1 MTWKS
6 FHNRGEIL
14 RSVIATAD
22 VRRDGKLPMDVDG
35 VRETF
40 GDELSL
46 LGALQLRWH
55 TRLAGRIERELLGQ
69 PMDLEAAVLAAWR
82 GTAAE
87 MPGVLNVLDHYKA
100 EPVDEAM
107 AEALA
112 KATAKEHTLLA
123 VMAGQSSTRGPGR
136 GPGRRRAREQGPRHA
151 APGAPDPPCC
161 RPAGP
166 VRPAQGG
173 PRGLSA
179 TPLTTPGADAPPSP
193 RFLPPRHPSRV
204 GSGVVLCPDACDRPR
219 SWVMMEA

>member
-6 FHNRGEIL
+6 FHHRGEIL

-22 VRRDGKLPMDVDG
+22 VRRDGELPMDVDG

-87 MPGVLNVLDHYKA
+87 MPGVLTVLDHYKA
-100 EPVDEAM
+100 EPLDEAM
-107 AEALA
+107 ADALA

-123 VMAGQSSTRGPGR
+123 VTAGQSSTRD
-136 GPGRRRAREQGPRHA
+136 RAAARVGAELESKARATLRPAPRTHRAA
-151 APGAPDPPCC
+151 AP
-161 RPAGP
+161 
-166 VRPAQGG
+166 QG
-173 PRGLSA
+173 L
-179 TPLTTPGADAPPSP
+179 
-193 RFLPPRHPSRV
+193 F
-204 GSGVVLCPDACDRPR
+204 DRLK
-219 SWVMMEA
+219 AALAA